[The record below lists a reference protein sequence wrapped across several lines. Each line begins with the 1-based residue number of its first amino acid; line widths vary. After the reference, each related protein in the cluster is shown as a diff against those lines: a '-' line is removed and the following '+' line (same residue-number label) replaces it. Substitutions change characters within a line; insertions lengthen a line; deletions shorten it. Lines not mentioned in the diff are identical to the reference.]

1 MTERK
6 IIAASCAL
14 KELTESG
21 QFEGHAAAFNL
32 DLQNDRI
39 RRGAFVET
47 IAESGGRWPVLFGHD
62 TGRVVGFST
71 EAAEDS
77 KGLYVR
83 GEFTLTSDEGRNAY
97 ETVKHAQKL
106 KQPFGLSIGYRIRG
120 EDGATFDEQTGI
132 RTLKNVDVM
141 EFSAVPLPAN
151 PKARMT
157 GVKDLSEVR
166 GWTLRDFENH
176 LREAGFSL
184 QTARAIASHSY
195 EAIVSQREAS
205 GESKDD
211 EVREAR
217 ALMSWVAKETFLLK
231 EMGIPLVRD
240 SLGEGVSPER

>member
-39 RRGAFVET
+39 RRGAFAET

-71 EAAEDS
+71 HAEEDS

-97 ETVKHAQKL
+97 ETVKHAQRL
-106 KQPFGLSIGYRIRG
+106 KQPFGLSIGYRIR
-120 EDGATFDEQTGI
+120 ENGAELDTRTGL
-132 RTLKNVDVM
+132 RVLHDLDVL
-141 EFSAVPLPAN
+141 EFSLAAIPAN

-157 GVKDLSEVR
+157 GVKADDWTIRDLEQY
-166 GWTLRDFENH
+166 LRDGGLSKEAAIAIAAGGFKALDRRDADEGKSDEM
-176 LREAGFSL
+176 REA
-184 QTARAIASHSY
+184 HS
-195 EAIVSQREAS
+195 
-205 GESKDD
+205 
-211 EVREAR
+211 
-217 ALMSWVAKETFLLK
+217 LMSWVARESFLLK
-231 EMGIPLVRD
+231 ER
-240 SLGEGVSPER
+240 